1 MEELKPA
8 FKQNKTVI
16 VFSIDNSY
24 VPYLGVALT
33 SLAAN
38 SNPDNFYDIVIF
50 IEKISEPSRR
60 ILVDI
65 FKGRKNFSL
74 RFFDISGYIQNHRET
89 LYVNSYFS
97 VAIYYR
103 IFIPEIFSAFDRALY
118 LDSDMIFNADLA
130 ELAETDLEGKLL
142 AVVNDFGVL
151 PEYQQK
157 NNHFYKYIEQILKM
171 KNYRHYFNSGMLVM
185 DIKKLKKMNI
195 TKKCLQKIKELPDL
209 KFPDQDLLNVMFEG
223 EVRYLD
229 KNWNFQSGGLINT
242 PEQIPEDLCPQI
254 VHYTSEFK
262 PWNTPEIPFG
272 ILFWRYARQCDFYE
286 QIVYLNTRELALQN
300 LKLAMRRFQINCRY
314 FAAKLGCLVTQG
326 KLYDKIN
333 RLKKQYKNQLKKV
346 KKLLAL

>member
-1 MEELKPA
+1 MEVIKPA
-8 FKQNKTVI
+8 FEQNKTVI
-16 VFSIDNSY
+16 VFSIDNCY
-24 VPYLGVALT
+24 VPYLGAALT

-38 SNPDNFYDIVIF
+38 SNPENFYDIVIF
-50 IEKISEPSRR
+50 IENISEINRR
-60 ILVDI
+60 TLSDI
-65 FKGRKNFSL
+65 TKGRQNFSL
-74 RFFDISGYIQNHRET
+74 RFFDITRYIQNHRDT

-97 VAIYYR
+97 IAIYYR

-118 LDSDMIFNADLA
+118 LDSDMIFNADVA
-130 ELAETDLEGKLL
+130 ELAETDLKGNLL
-142 AVVNDFGVL
+142 GAVNDFGVL

-157 NNHFYKYIEQILKM
+157 NDHFYKYIEQNLKM
-171 KNYRHYFNSGMLVM
+171 KSYLNYFNSGMLVM
-185 DIKKLKKMNI
+185 DIQKLKKMDI
-195 TKKCLQKIKELPDL
+195 TQKCLQKMKELPDL

-223 EVRYLD
+223 QVKFLD

-272 ILFWRYARQCDFYE
+272 VLFWRYARQCDFYE
-286 QIVYLNTRELALQN
+286 QIIYLNTRELALQS